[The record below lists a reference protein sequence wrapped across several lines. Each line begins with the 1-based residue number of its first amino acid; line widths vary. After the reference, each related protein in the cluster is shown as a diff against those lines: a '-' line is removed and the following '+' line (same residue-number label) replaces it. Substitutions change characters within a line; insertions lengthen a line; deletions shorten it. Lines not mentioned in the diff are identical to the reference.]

1 MESLYH
7 FPHFY
12 DLRIRAEIEARKE
25 SDTGEVNLREIYNII
40 ARKTDIDIEI
50 WMKRE
55 IEAEML
61 ICKPNPY
68 FKQIVERLEKKIK
81 E

>member
-1 MESLYH
+1 MYK
-7 FPHFY
+7 
-12 DLRIRAEIEARKE
+12 RQ
-25 SDTGEVNLREIYNII
+25 
-40 ARKTDIDIEI
+40 DIDIEI

-68 FKQIVERLEKKIK
+68 FKQIVERLEKENKRIIAVSDMYLSTEVIEK
-81 E
+81 DVYKRQDHGSQ